1 MDLLSLRYF
10 QVVARHQHISR
21 AAEELRVAQP
31 SVSRTIIRLESEL
44 GIPLFDR
51 QGRRIRLNEHGA
63 AFLRRVERALAELDD
78 ARREMADAAGDGP
91 GRVAVAAETLLQL
104 AGVLPAFRERRPGVE
119 VRLFQ
124 APLES
129 MRRHLRSAEVDFALA
144 SQPLAGPELCS
155 VELAREEVLLAVP
168 PGHPL
173 AGRERVTVAELAG
186 EEFVSTRAGHWQ
198 RSLLERLFA
207 REGLAPRVVCEGDEA
222 AATPE
227 LIGAG
232 LGIGLMP
239 AVARRTLGE
248 RSPVTWLRL
257 DAADCHRTLT
267 LVWREGAHLSPAAL
281 EFRRLAMERIMPAE
295 A

>member
-10 QVVARHQHISR
+10 QAVARHQHISR

-44 GIPLFDR
+44 GVSLFDR
-51 QGRRIRLNEHGA
+51 QGRRIRLNERGA

-78 ARREMADAAGDGP
+78 ARREMSDAAGSGP
-91 GRVAVAAETLLQL
+91 GRVAVAAETLVQL
-104 AGVLPAFRERRPGVE
+104 AEVLAAFRERRPGVR
-119 VRLFQ
+119 VRLVQ
-124 APLES
+124 APVDA

-144 SQPLAGPELCS
+144 SQPLAGPGLCS

-168 PGHPL
+168 PAHPL
-173 AGRERVTVAELAG
+173 AGRERVALAELAG
-186 EEFVSTRAGHWQ
+186 EEFVSTRPGHWQ
-198 RSLLERLFA
+198 RALLDRLFA
-207 REGLAPRVVCEGDEA
+207 REGLVPRVVFEGDDA

-232 LGIGLMP
+232 LGIGLLP
-239 AVARRTLGE
+239 AVARRTLGD
-248 RSPVTWLRL
+248 RSPVAWLRL

-267 LVWREGAHLSPAAL
+267 LVWREDAYLSPAAQD
-281 EFRRLAMERIMPAE
+281 FRRLAGERLMPGAS
-295 A
+295 

>member
-10 QVVARHQHISR
+10 QAVARHQHISR

-31 SVSRTIIRLESEL
+31 SLSRSIIRLESEL

-51 QGRRIRLNEHGA
+51 RGRRIRLNEHGA
-63 AFLRRVERALAELDD
+63 AFLRRVERTLAELDD
-78 ARREMADAAGDGP
+78 ARREMADAAGAGP

-104 AGVLPAFRERRPGVE
+104 AGVLAAFRAHRPGVS

-124 APLES
+124 APVQS
-129 MRRHLRSAEVDFALA
+129 MRRHLRAAEVDFALA
-144 SQPLAGPELCS
+144 SQPLAGPELRS

-168 PGHPL
+168 PGHRL
-173 AGRERVTVAELAG
+173 AGRESVTVTELAD

-198 RSLLERLFA
+198 RALLDRLFA
-207 REGLAPRVVCEGDEA
+207 REGLAPQVVCEGDEA

-239 AVARRTLGE
+239 AVARRALGE
-248 RSPVTWLRL
+248 SGQVAWLRL
-257 DAADCHRTLT
+257 DAAGCHRTLT
-267 LVWREGAHLSPAAL
+267 LVWRHDAYLSPAAK
-281 EFRRLAMERIMPAE
+281 EFRRLATERFMPDE
-295 A
+295 